1 MIETLPIKR
10 LTLAF
15 SFFAILTAVLGI
27 LISHLSIAFSESVNQ
42 NSRTIAFSAALIW
55 IFFCSLL
62 AYQTIKPLNRLSSLV
77 TQSVIVLI
85 AAVEAIEFSLSIQ
98 GNHFFVET
106 LFVSAGTIVIGPSSS
121 PISPVAAFLAII
133 VAIALILLIRNPEI
147 SDNSARIADV
157 ISILGLIVSVISF
170 TFILSYAYNDPL
182 LYGSQYIPIA
192 FSSALSAFFTGIAVV
207 IASGHNGIPLK
218 YMIGNS
224 INSGLLRVFVPLVA
238 GVILFENVI
247 LVELSSIFNIRNS
260 VILSFTLVVFTIATA
275 FVVARISGRIGGEL
289 EQAKQELIRK
299 NRDLNRV
306 NEKLTEIEEELR
318 SNFED
323 LILADKK
330 IQESEEKFRTVFEHT
345 PLGMAT
351 CDLNGHIIDVNPAF
365 ENMIGFSQDELYNK
379 SFLEFT
385 HPCDRAIEWA
395 LLCENI
401 AGEINHA
408 DIEKR
413 YIRKDGQVIWIR
425 LIASIIHGV
434 DRKPY
439 LGIALV
445 EDITKRKHWEEEL
458 KKSHNDL
465 NALNKEINATQMV
478 LQQKVEDLGQREHQL
493 NEALAEKEVLLSEVH
508 HRVKNNLTA
517 FISLLS
523 LGGSYEDTEG
533 GKALRKDLQNRA
545 RSMALIHET
554 LYKTGKFSNV
564 DMEIYLTNLINQIA
578 CSYKGSVDILTEIY
592 TNGIV
597 LDLARATT
605 TGLIINELVTNSY
618 KYAFPPDFNSLKFRE
633 PCRITVSLT
642 HEDGKYILSVSDNG
656 RGLPPDF
663 NPLTARSLGLK
674 LVNFL
679 ARHQLRAGIEV
690 RNEKGTEFIFR
701 LDNIEENS

>member
-15 SFFAILTAVLGI
+15 CFIAILTAALGI
-27 LISHLSIAFSESVNQ
+27 LISHLNIPFSESVNQ

-55 IFFCSLL
+55 IFFCSFL
-62 AYQTIKPLNRLSSLV
+62 AYQTIKPMSRLTSLV

-85 AAVEAIEFSLSIQ
+85 AAVEATEFSLSIQ

-121 PISPVAAFLAII
+121 PISPVASLLAII
-133 VAIALILLIRNPEI
+133 VALALIQLIRNPTI
-147 SDNSARIADV
+147 SGNSARIADA

-170 TFILSYAYNDPL
+170 TFVLSYAYNDPL

-192 FSSALSAFFTGIAVV
+192 FSSALAAFFTGIAVV
-207 IASGHNGIPLK
+207 IASGPNGIPLK

-224 INSGLLRVFVPLVA
+224 INAGLLRVFVPLVA

-247 LVELSSIFNIRNS
+247 FVELSSIFNIRNS
-260 VILSFTLVVFTIATA
+260 VILSSTLVVFTIATA

-289 EQAKQELIRK
+289 EHAKQELIRK
-299 NRDLNRV
+299 NCELNRV
-306 NEKLTEIEEELR
+306 NEKLTEIEEVLR
-318 SNFED
+318 SNIEE

-365 ENMIGFSQDELYNK
+365 KNMIGFSLDELYNK

-395 LLCENI
+395 LLGENI
-401 AGEINHA
+401 AGKINHA

-434 DRKPY
+434 DDKPY

-445 EDITKRKHWEEEL
+445 EDITNRKHWGEEL

-465 NALNKEINATQMV
+465 NDLNKELNATHLV

-564 DMEIYLTNLINQIA
+564 DMEIYLTNLVNQIS
-578 CSYKGSVDILTEIY
+578 CSYKGSVNVLTEIY
-592 TNGIV
+592 TEGIV

-605 TGLIINELVTNSY
+605 AGLIINELVTNSY
-618 KYAFPPDFNSLKFRE
+618 KYAFPSEFYSSNSKE
-633 PCRITVSLT
+633 PCRITISLT
-642 HEDGKYILSVSDNG
+642 CEDEKYILSVSDNG
-656 RGLPPDF
+656 CGLPPDF
-663 NPLTARSLGLK
+663 NPLNAKTLGLK

-679 ARHQLRAGIEV
+679 ARYQLRAG
-690 RNEKGTEFIFR
+690 
-701 LDNIEENS
+701 D